1 MKNRKRNSTSIFSLI
16 IVLLLVVVYQVGSN
30 AIEKKMETK
39 KTTENHTKV
48 ESTSLE
54 NAPEYY
60 RVLGSA
66 EITSKTDG
74 ITYKYDEEKNKP
86 LSVHAKITS
95 EIFEKEKLEKREP
108 IKVDPA
114 GWGHNSKVVIPSTI
128 GSIKDYKGYFWNRSH
143 LLADSLGGEPTKK
156 NLITGTRCQN
166 VGLRN
171 NHGGMAYCENKA
183 RKYLSSHKNSYIYYN
198 VDCIYTNDELIPRK
212 VIVNMLSED
221 KSINE
226 RVEVLNCA
234 NGFKINYNTGEFTK
248 EN

>member
-1 MKNRKRNSTSIFSLI
+1 MKSKKTKSSLLSLLF
-16 IVLLLVVVYQVGSN
+16 VVLLVVLYQVGSDVV
-30 AIEKKMETK
+30 EKKMETK
-39 KTTENHTKV
+39 KTENHAKV

-60 RVLGSA
+60 KVLGPA

-86 LSVHAKITS
+86 LSVNAKITS
-95 EIFEKEKLEKREP
+95 EIFEREKSEKREP
-108 IKVDPA
+108 IKVDPV

-128 GSIKDYKGYFWNRSH
+128 GSIKDYRGYFWNRSH
-143 LLADSLGGEPTKK
+143 LLADSLGGEPTEK

-171 NHGGMAYCENKA
+171 NQGGMAYCENKA

-198 VDCIYTNDELIPRK
+198 VDCVYTNDEVIPRK

-226 RVEVLNCA
+226 KVEVLNCA

-248 EN
+248 ED

>member
-1 MKNRKRNSTSIFSLI
+1 MKNRKRNSTSIFSLV
-16 IVLLLVVVYQVGSN
+16 IVLLLVVVYQVGSS

-39 KTTENHTKV
+39 KTENHTKV

-74 ITYKYDEEKNKP
+74 IAYKYDEEKNKP

-95 EIFEKEKLEKREP
+95 EIFEREKSEKREP
-108 IKVDPA
+108 IKVDPV

-171 NHGGMAYCENKA
+171 NQGGMAYCENKA

-198 VDCIYTNDELIPRK
+198 VDCVYTNDELIPRK
-212 VIVNMLSED
+212 VIVNILSED

-226 RVEVLNCA
+226 KVEVLNCA
-234 NGFKINYNTGEFTK
+234 NGFEINYNTGEFTK